1 MSEDMLYVHY
11 ETVSNYVLSKGIAVK
26 DYTKLARKLPE
37 NLLLVDGRKS
47 IGTYDN
53 HTGFQVIKG
62 QENVKAFFQKG
73 TDNQAAMGKWIDF
86 VNVDMLHLLTPIE
99 ISEILYIAHAHTHLH
114 SPFYYKLQ
122 NNYIYLTLPNGFI
135 KMYYRYLEQFHEL
148 FAEAITVKLKEKVN
162 EKKRFYQKSKEI
174 APFPIE
180 RVKEFIPIFKEG
192 AVISFRQMSIEENTY
207 CIPLFIAEDRYASIG
222 GRFNEKDSVGTICYD
237 MDRNEWKIDIDFE

>member
-1 MSEDMLYVHY
+1 M
-11 ETVSNYVLSKGIAVK
+11 
-26 DYTKLARKLPE
+26 
-37 NLLLVDGRKS
+37 DGRKS

-53 HTGFQVIKG
+53 HIGFQVIKG
-62 QENVKAFFQKG
+62 QENVKAFFRKDGQSS
-73 TDNQAAMGKWIDF
+73 AMGKWIDF

-148 FAEAITVKLKEKVN
+148 FAEAINKLKEKVN
-162 EKKRFYQKSKEI
+162 EKKRFYQKSKRNC
-174 APFPIE
+174 AHS
-180 RVKEFIPIFKEG
+180 RLN
-192 AVISFRQMSIEENTY
+192 AWRNSFRSSKDKAWSLSDRWASKGAHTASHCSSRN
-207 CIPLFIAEDRYASIG
+207 RYASIG

-237 MDRNEWKIDIDFE
+237 MERSEWKIDIDFEWA